1 MAAREPI
8 LNVPRAVMLSAAAM
22 IFMQVVLNVLPP
34 RPSLGVFL
42 SLAMIPDRYTGAAS
56 ELPGG
61 YVSAVTSFV
70 TYMVVHGGWLHLV
83 VNVLWMLAFGTAIAR
98 RVSMAGFFQF
108 SILCGIAGAL
118 THLVLYWGEMSPMV
132 GASAAISGQMAAA
145 LRFIFSARGG
155 QHGQMPDFEHVP
167 LASLNETLRDGRAI
181 GFIIFWLV
189 LNAYLGMSGA
199 SFGTGPDSRIA
210 WEAHIGGFLCGL
222 LTFGYFDTARPAPD
236 ISQLR

>member
-1 MAAREPI
+1 MASREPI
-8 LNVPRAVMLSAAAM
+8 LNVPTAVTISAAAM
-22 IFMQVVLNVLPP
+22 IAMQLILIVLPP
-34 RPSLGVFL
+34 ELSLSVIL

-61 YVSAVTSFV
+61 YLSAVTSFV

-83 VNVLWMLAFGTAIAR
+83 VNVLWMLAFGTAVAR

-108 SILCGIAGAL
+108 SILCGIVGAL
-118 THLVLYWGEMSPMV
+118 AHLVLHWGEMSPMV

-145 LRFIFSARGG
+145 LRFVFSVRGG
-155 QHGQMPDFEHVP
+155 SHEGRPDFTHVP
-167 LASLNETLRDGRAI
+167 LASLQETLRDGRAVA
-181 GFIIFWLV
+181 FIVFWLV
-189 LNAYLGMSGA
+189 LNAYFGLSGA

-236 ISQLR
+236 LSQLR